1 MDQFIKNIRQFQII
15 AMKNP
20 LYQKYGMFL
29 VPSVT
34 ILVCLIIL
42 FLITIPQG
50 FKLVDNNQSLEEI
63 RQKKTDYQSKITTL
77 NKVDTNEYKSY
88 LNDVLTILPNDKDI
102 PSAINSVLDVL
113 SSAGLTLT
121 NFSLGTETKDKSGSQ
136 NFAVKIEVSGTLDQ
150 LKNFIDLSEKSSRLI
165 KIVGLT
171 INTSLNGASQASLDL
186 LVYFAP
192 LDSAKTSVDQKI
204 TLLSEEDKKVL
215 SEIKQNISSITP
227 NNDQTIQSVP
237 TGKDDPFN

>member
-1 MDQFIKNIRQFQII
+1 MDQFIKNIRQLQIV

-20 LYQKYGMFL
+20 LYQKYGIFL
-29 VPSVT
+29 IPSIT

-42 FLITIPQG
+42 FVVTIPQG
-50 FKLVDNNQSLEEI
+50 YKLVENNQSLEEI
-63 RQKKTDYQSKITTL
+63 RQKKATYKTKITTL
-77 NKVDTNEYKSY
+77 NKVDTTEYKTY
-88 LNDVLTILPNDKDI
+88 LNNVLTILPNDKDI

-121 NFSLGTETKDKSGSQ
+121 NFSLGAETKDKNGSQ
-136 NFAVKIEVSGTLDQ
+136 NFAVNIEISGTLDQ

-171 INTSLNGASQASLDL
+171 INTSLNGATQASLDL

-192 LDSAKTSVDQKI
+192 LDSIKTSVDQEI
-204 TLLSEEDKKVL
+204 TLLSDEDKKIL
-215 SEIKQNISSITP
+215 SEIKQNTSSIAPTTEQP
-227 NNDQTIQSVP
+227 IQSVP